1 MKPGLVELLELYEYK
16 VDDLSAGIEPKG
28 GMMGLTRLRQ
38 MLLQSNLSG
47 PLSKRFRQID
57 ARFKSHRPGYQTTVE
72 ESDPTLPD
80 IGTIFIEDDI
90 PEPLSPEREALEKL
104 TEAWYWYRLER
115 ELGRVVKQFNH
126 GKRDELRMVY
136 TILQNLETYSS
147 TPQFAQDYN
156 LSRFSLSQAIPSV
169 SDPRVHLEDPE
180 IGKRLI
186 IELIREAFGLAGKIQ
201 LPPEETVPYLRRFAR
216 RVLDSEGALKTSV
229 KGPTVETL
237 RRALEEAH
245 RQNLSVAEIRGLE
258 ERLQATASEERR
270 LALVMDEDRG
280 RFSAAIERISTL
292 LSRYLPAPKGEAQW
306 PQLPGKILGSSSEYL
321 QSEVP
326 TDSKTLNMRLMPTR
340 LRFWNQDIGIS
351 QTGKIFGISVAG
363 LEFALEENQNLTIP
377 VPGAELLV
385 LRYKDYLHLR
395 IEPRE
400 AASLSSLLAEGRV
413 TAFLMW
419 PAQDYAYLR
428 ILRAFS
434 SRFKGEVNYSTFSP
448 ESAARYSE
456 APIDNLQD
464 FARKGLE
471 VVKNRIEKYPGWVEV
486 LGEAAKA
493 LDLEAYGQDLHR
505 EVNEWLGFNPPSK
518 DTLGGDVGST
528 TVGDSPSSVKEGS
541 TVLSLRYQDDTV
553 FVSSTGLVPR
563 KLGDLLIWM
572 VPEGALV
579 LAREGL
585 RVAHTL
591 VSIQPRLQKSSD

>member
-1 MKPGLVELLELYEYK
+1 MKAGLVELLELYEYK
-16 VDDLSAGIEPKG
+16 VDDLAAGIEPKG
-28 GMMGLTRLRQ
+28 GTVGLTRLRQ
-38 MLLQSNLSG
+38 MLLQSDLSG
-47 PLSKRFRQID
+47 PLGKRFRQID

-72 ESDPTLPD
+72 ETDPTLPD
-80 IGTIFIEDDI
+80 IGTIFIEDEG
-90 PEPLSPEREALEKL
+90 PEQPSPEREAIDKL
-104 TEAWYWYRLER
+104 TEAFYWYRLER
-115 ELGRVVKQFNH
+115 DLGRVIKQFNH

-136 TILQNLETYSS
+136 AILQNLEAYSA

-156 LSRFSLSQAIPSV
+156 LSRFALAQAIPSV
-169 SDPRVHLEDPE
+169 SDPRVHLEDAE
-180 IGKRLI
+180 IGKRLL
-186 IELIREAFGLAGKIQ
+186 IELIREAFGLAAKIQ

-245 RQNLSVAEIRGLE
+245 RQNLSVAEIRSLE

-270 LALVMDEDRG
+270 MALVMEEDRG
-280 RFSAAIERISTL
+280 RFSAAIERITTL
-292 LSRYLPAPKGEAQW
+292 LSRYLPSPKGEAPW
-306 PQLPGKILGSSSEYL
+306 PQLPGKILGISSGEFA
-321 QSEVP
+321 QSEIP
-326 TDSKTLNMRLMPTR
+326 PDAKSLNLRLMPQR
-340 LRFWNQDIGIS
+340 LRFWNQEVGIS

-363 LEFALEENQNLTIP
+363 QEFALEENQNLSIP
-377 VPGAELLV
+377 IPGAELLV

-413 TAFLMW
+413 TSFLMW
-419 PAQDYAYLR
+419 PAQDFVYLR

-434 SRFKGEVNYSTFSP
+434 GRFKGEVNYSAFGP
-448 ESAARYSE
+448 ESAARYGE

-471 VVKNRIEKYPGWVEV
+471 VVKNRIEKYPGWASV
-486 LGEAAKA
+486 LGEAARA
-493 LDLEAYGQDLHR
+493 LEAEAYGQDLYR
-505 EVNEWLGFNPPSK
+505 EISEWLGFSPPSR

-528 TVGDSPSSVKEGS
+528 TVGDSPSSIKEGS

-553 FVSSTGLVPR
+553 YVSSTGLVPR
-563 KLGDLLIWM
+563 KLNDLLIWM

-579 LAREGL
+579 LAREGM

-591 VSIQPRLQKSSD
+591 VTIQPAER